1 MSRTERAVIQQ
12 LQVLVARRA
21 AEVQM
26 AALALQ
32 RALEAAE
39 QADALSRIMWPDAFV
54 ARRRASVSIREALE
68 AIDRMPERQEI
79 RSNNEKTQQGHEGNF
94 LRSGQPPR

>member
-1 MSRTERAVIQQ
+1 MSRADKVVLRELERLGI
-12 LQVLVARRA
+12 RRA

-26 AALALQ
+26 AVLALE

-39 QADALSRIMWPDAFV
+39 QSDALARIMWPDVFV

-79 RSNNEKTQQGHEGNF
+79 RANSQKTQQGYEGTF
-94 LRSGQPPR
+94 